1 MPLPTLLTTTV
12 ANACSSDG
20 SVIVGSAPSGGGTVA
35 CWWDKATQTL
45 TLLTQPVGETFTEAY
60 DCSSDGSVIVGANGG
75 SNAFWWDKTTGTPTT
90 LSVGSGHNAQALG
103 CSSDGSIIVG
113 YYINF
118 TTGQTAVWWNKSTN
132 ILTELNNLSSISTNG
147 SLARGVSAD
156 GAVAVGISLDDSD
169 NERAVWWNRSTGV
182 VTLMPWPGGI
192 QPFLNGM
199 GPYGASLDGSIIV
212 GSGEDSLG
220 NVVACWWNKTT
231 GTPTLLG
238 QLPGN
243 NGGRALAVSDDGTRI
258 SGWANDSSF
267 NQWAVWWDK
276 ASGDIVKL
284 DFDPSAD
291 NSVSDGG
298 IGISADGNFVVGD
311 NYINPGDVQTAVFWD
326 ISPPPPP
333 DLLLQG
339 RIFAAARAKGQRNL
353 VTTIRARI
361 RANSGLKG
369 LLNWPDYSLPLQA
382 KVTSGARALGA
393 LVPGNTVLAARIRA
407 NANLRQLL
415 SGVTNI
421 PVFPTL
427 PVGFP
432 VVVKPTFANIS
443 GSIPSGRSMR
453 APQQTLPIWEFE
465 LNFESLRDQT
475 QNSQPFLPLAGFTDF
490 TKLSQVFIANIGQY
504 GKFLFDA
511 WWDDSRLDQPIA
523 LGDGTS
529 TRFLMVRTWGYG
541 LIQFTEPVGSV
552 NVITNVKIN
561 GTVQDPSTYFITSN
575 NVLVFRSAPAN
586 GVTITSTFSYY
597 YLCQFSED
605 MQDYSE
611 FMKNRW
617 TAKIKFRSVE
627 GATPFTLASGP
638 TPFPPP
644 APGPPAPGPLP
655 DLGIIVAI
663 RNGVLVGNGRQ
674 AINVFGDAALPYRW
688 YLSENTFPITGLLDN
703 RFTLQQTSFENQE
716 GVACLTSDGTTA
728 FGVDD
733 VLADSVVMWNVS
745 TGAFTSLTTGS
756 EPPDFIDGCSDDGSV
771 LVGSSSDFPHPIIWT
786 GAVPKTISF
795 LPSPPSSDPNGAV
808 CACDS
813 QGLVFVGFSNIHIG
827 TLSVRFPC
835 FWPSSTSQ
843 PTALGMITSIRG
855 GALNGLATCCDAF
868 AFIIGG
874 WLVGG
879 NDIPEYGNYP
889 GAPFIPVGSKGFGE
903 SQGAVIKY
911 LPCYWFSTRPNDIH
925 LLTLPSGWVAGQ
937 VRGISRDGTIAVGWA
952 AANDANGTIYPVIWD
967 VLSGTPTVLPSQ
979 PAWPGLN
986 SHVTMVIGGMANC
999 ISDDKKLVGGLVPAI
1014 STFGVS
1020 TQSITFA
1027 KYWNI

>member
-12 ANACSSDG
+12 ANACSSNG

-45 TLLTQPVGETFTEAY
+45 TLLTQPSGITFSSAY
-60 DCSSDGSVIVGANGG
+60 DCSSDGSIIIGNDDNGVH
-75 SNAFWWDKTTGTPTT
+75 AYWWDKTTGTPTELLPPSGGNQAQVFSCSSDGSVITGFYNHPVTGTHACWWDKTTGVPTPLNDLSAISIGANARAVSADGTIAVGVSVDDSNNMQPVWWLISTGVVTAMSWPGGNQPSET
-90 LSVGSGHNAQALG
+90 LVNGDGPRD

-113 YYINF
+113 SGNDSSFNTIACF
-118 TTGQTAVWWNKSTN
+118 WDKS
-132 ILTELNNLSSISTNG
+132 
-147 SLARGVSAD
+147 
-156 GAVAVGISLDDSD
+156 
-169 NERAVWWNRSTGV
+169 
-182 VTLMPWPGGI
+182 
-192 QPFLNGM
+192 
-199 GPYGASLDGSIIV
+199 
-212 GSGEDSLG
+212 
-220 NVVACWWNKTT
+220 T
-231 GTPTLLG
+231 GTPTLLQQISG
-238 QLPGN
+238 ST
-243 NGGRALAVSDDGTRI
+243 NGGRALSISDSGAHI
-258 SGWANDSSF
+258 SGWADDSSF

-276 ASGDIVKL
+276 ATNQVIKL

-291 NSVSDGG
+291 NAISDGG

-353 VTTIRARI
+353 VTAIRARI

-369 LLNWPDYSLPLQA
+369 LLNWPDYSLSLQA

-443 GSIPSGRSMR
+443 GSIPSGRSIR

-475 QNSQPFLPLAGFTDF
+475 QNSQPFAPLAGFTDF

-561 GTVQDPSTYFITSN
+561 GTVQDPSTYFVTSN

-627 GATPFTLASGP
+627 GATPFTTSGP
-638 TPFPPP
+638 IMFPNPVPPPP
-644 APGPPAPGPLP
+644 APPSPSTIPNSNSVNA
-655 DLGIIVAI
+655 IVNNI
-663 RNGVLVGNGRQ
+663 LVGDVGNFSASIPG
-674 AINVFGDAALPYRW
+674 IWKLPN
-688 YLSENTFPITGLLDN
+688 SEAQVVGLLTNLTEFD
-703 RFTLQQTSFENQE
+703 FLALGADWDT
-716 GVACLTSDGTTA
+716 AYALTSDGSLA
-728 FGVDD
+728 FGG
-733 VLADSVVMWNVS
+733 ADNGATMWDTTTLSETIFQIVPGTFNNVV
-745 TGAFTSLTTGS
+745 F
-756 EPPDFIDGCSDDGSV
+756 GCSDDGSV
-771 LVGSSSDFPHPIIWT
+771 AAGLAATSGFTSRPVIWT
-786 GAVPKTISF
+786 GIGSRPATI
-795 LPSPPSSDPNGAV
+795 LPQLHNTTGVAF
-808 CACDS
+808 ACDS
-813 QGLVFVGFSNIHIG
+813 GGMVIVGCTGDNLIINTH
-827 TLSVRFPC
+827 VYPC
-835 FWPSSTSQ
+835 FWSNSMSTPTLLAVLSTADLGPGLEGSTVGEVRGCSSDGTILAGWTS
-843 PTALGMITSIRG
+843 TG
-855 GALNGLATCCDAF
+855 
-868 AFIIGG
+868 
-874 WLVGG
+874 VGP
-879 NDIPEYGNYP
+879 ISYGNYQ
-889 GAPFIPVGSKGFGE
+889 GAPFSVAGSSVFM
-903 SQGAVIKY
+903 
-911 LPCYWFSTRPNDIH
+911 PCYWLKPNPNVVN
-925 LLTLPSGWVAGQ
+925 LLQLPSGWIAGI
-937 VRGISRDGTIAVGWA
+937 VTSISASGIIAVGWGV
-952 AANDANGTIYPVIWD
+952 ANDTNGTIYPLKWNLSDRTVDILPNQTNWPGLPSTFNFVVGGVALCVSRD
-967 VLSGTPTVLPSQ
+967 GTRVGGFVPAVRIISGTPTAVR
-979 PAWPGLN
+979 
-986 SHVTMVIGGMANC
+986 I
-999 ISDDKKLVGGLVPAI
+999 
-1014 STFGVS
+1014 
-1020 TQSITFA
+1020 A
-1027 KYWNI
+1027 KYWNL